1 MLLRRRRKEKTKSQM
16 QNRLRKNHQK
26 NKNLRKKIV
35 PKKVRTNPL
44 PTGQKKHVDFSLSLE
59 EIPNLRGGLWHWQRL
74 QAFTIL

>member
-26 NKNLRKKIV
+26 NKNLRNRMV
-35 PKKVRTNPL
+35 PKKVRTNHL
-44 PTGQKKHVDFSLSLE
+44 LTGQKKHVNFSLSLE
-59 EIPNLRGGLWHWQRL
+59 EIPNLRDGLWLWQRL